1 MFINGTEVD
10 SATDNTN
17 YDIDPTDITIG
28 DRYNNSAASQ
38 WFNGNISNV
47 RIVKGTAVYT
57 SSFRPLT
64 EPLTNV
70 TNTKLLCCNNS
81 SVTGSTVTPGTIT
94 ANSNPAA
101 STDSPFDDPEGFQF
115 GEGGDQNVIKCGS
128 FKGNQSNGNPV
139 HIGWEPQWLSLIH
152 ISEPTRPY

>member
-81 SVTGSTVTPGTIT
+81 SVTGSTVTPGTIAP
-94 ANSNPAA
+94 ANNTPTA
-101 STDSPFDDPEGFQF
+101 STDNPFDDSDGFKF
-115 GEGGDQNVIKCGS
+115 GADSDN
-128 FKGNQSNGNPV
+128 
-139 HIGWEPQWLSLIH
+139 H
-152 ISEPTRPY
+152 